1 MEAIIKVLVQLALIG
16 LIFLIVLGI
25 SVRLSK
31 KWKAAAKEKED
42 KQKADILAKELAE
55 LDKWKV
61 PRNETCV
68 INGRLEMSIH
78 AMVTLIE
85 NPDYIKH
92 LREES
97 IRHEL
102 HENFF
107 EHQLEIR
114 INKAKLRIQDRINRL
129 RIENRNK
136 NIDVN
141 DRLKSL
147 GIE

>member
-16 LIFLIVLGI
+16 LISLIILGI

-42 KQKADILAKELAE
+42 KQKADILEKELAE

-61 PRNETCV
+61 PRNEIHI

-78 AMVTLIE
+78 AMVTLLE

-114 INKAKLRIQDRINRL
+114 VNKAKLRIQDRINRL
-129 RIENRNK
+129 REENGNV
-136 NIDVN
+136 NIN

>member
-1 MEAIIKVLVQLALIG
+1 MEIAKIIAQLALIA
-16 LIFLIVLGI
+16 LISLIILGI
-25 SVRLSK
+25 SVRISK
-31 KWKAAAKEKED
+31 RWKTEAKEKED
-42 KQKADILAKELAE
+42 KKKADILAKELAE

-61 PRNETCV
+61 PRNEV
-68 INGRLEMSIH
+68 HIINGRLEMTIY
-78 AMVTLIE
+78 AMITLFE

-97 IRHEL
+97 VRHEL

-114 INKAKLRIQDRINRL
+114 INKAKLRIQDRVDRL
-129 RIENRNK
+129 REK
-136 NIDVN
+136 NDNVNIN

-147 GIE
+147 GID